1 MRRGTAASNEHA
13 LVEAAG
19 VERSH
24 HAAARAASPLRP
36 AHDRRA
42 GARLRLAQ
50 DERQAEQRADR
61 RRWAILYA
69 GLGILMLA
77 LVLAIVVLARS

>member
-1 MRRGTAASNEHA
+1 MSTRSSRPPATSRRTTRPLGPRNHYAQLTTDE
-13 LVEAAG
+13 L
-19 VERSH
+19 
-24 HAAARAASPLRP
+24 ARVYGWR
-36 AHDRRA
+36 
-42 GARLRLAQ
+42 Q